1 MRKEP
6 REFAKSP
13 QEVYNFMDEN
23 KVRFV
28 RLQFTDI
35 NGTMKNVEV
44 PVDEVETAINSG
56 IMFDGSSVEGFA
68 RLHESDMYLKP
79 DLKTTAMLPW
89 TFEGHKSARIICD
102 VYNDPD
108 TPFEGDP
115 RYRLRLVEEK
125 AKSLGFVPYAGPE
138 VEFFIIPRENGKPV
152 FEFLDDGSYFDLLPV
167 DVAEH
172 IRTEVSVHLEEMG
185 LNVET
190 THHEVAPS
198 QHEVDFRYDEPIVS
212 ADNVQTVKLV
222 IKTLAIKN
230 NLHAT
235 FMPKPFFG
243 VNGSGMHVHMSLF
256 TLDGKNAFYDPDA
269 PDGISQVMKYF
280 IGGLLLHAR
289 EITAITN
296 PTVNSY
302 KRLVPGYEAP
312 VNIAWSKGN
321 RTALIRIPKARGKA
335 TRLEYRAPDP
345 SCNPYLAFAV
355 MFAAGL
361 YGIENKIEPPAA
373 VEENIYKMSDS
384 EKARRG
390 INKLPG
396 NLKEALHEAEKSK
409 LVREVL
415 GEHIMEKFM
424 VLKEREW
431 WEYST
436 IVTEW
441 ERRKYENL

>member
-1 MRKEP
+1 MKIMT
-6 REFAKSP
+6 
-13 QEVYNFMDEN
+13 QEELFDFIERNQVKFI
-23 KVRFV
+23 

-35 NGTMKNVEV
+35 NGMMKNVEI
-44 PVDEVETAINSG
+44 PVDELDGALSNG

-79 DLKTTAMLPW
+79 DLRTLAMLPW
-89 TFEGHKSARIICD
+89 TFDGHRSARIICD
-102 VYNDPD
+102 VYNDSEH
-108 TPFEGDP
+108 PFDGDP
-115 RYRLRLVEEK
+115 RYRLKLVEEK
-125 AKSLGFVPYAGPE
+125 ARKMGFIPYVGPE
-138 VEFFIIPRENGKPV
+138 VEFFILPRQNGRPV
-152 FEFLDDGSYFDLLPV
+152 FEFLDNGSYFDLLPV
-167 DVAEH
+167 DIAEH

-185 LNVET
+185 LDVET

-198 QHEVDFRYDEPIVS
+198 QHEVDFRYAEPVIA

-222 IKTLAIKN
+222 IKTLSIRN
-230 NLHAT
+230 NLYAT

-256 TLDGKNAFYDPDA
+256 TPDGKNAFFDENA
-269 PDGISQVMKYF
+269 PDGMSQLMKYF
-280 IGGLLLHAR
+280 IGGLITHAR

-296 PTVNSY
+296 PSVNSY

-335 TRLEYRAPDP
+335 TRLEYRSPDP
-345 SCNPYLAFAV
+345 SCNPYLAFAAIL
-355 MFAAGL
+355 AAGL
-361 YGIENKIEPPAA
+361 DGIENKIEPPSA
-373 VEENIYKMSDS
+373 VEENIYHMTES
-384 EKARRG
+384 EKQKRG
-390 INKLPG
+390 INRLPAT
-396 NLKEALHEAEKSK
+396 LKEALLEAENSK

-415 GEHIMEKFM
+415 GEHVWEKFLK
-424 VLKEREW
+424 LKEREW

-441 ERRKYENL
+441 ERKKYENI

>member
-1 MRKEP
+1 MEMSKEKLY
-6 REFAKSP
+6 EFIEK
-13 QEVYNFMDEN
+13 N
-23 KVRFV
+23 KVGFI

-35 NGTMKNVEV
+35 NGTMKNVEI
-44 PVDEVETAINSG
+44 PADEIDSALSSG

-79 DLKTTAMLPW
+79 DLRTVAMLPW
-89 TFEGHKSARIICD
+89 TFDGRRSARIICD
-102 VYNDPD
+102 VYNDPE

-125 AKSLGFVPYAGPE
+125 ARKMGFIPYAGPE
-138 VEFFIIPRENGKPV
+138 VEFFILPRANGRPV
-152 FEFLDDGSYFDLLPV
+152 FEFLDNGSYFDLLPV
-167 DVAEH
+167 DIAED

-185 LNVET
+185 IDVET

-198 QHEVDFRYDEPIVS
+198 QHEVDFRYAEPIVA

-222 IKTLAIKN
+222 IKTLAIRN
-230 NLHAT
+230 NLYAT

-256 TLDGKNAFYDPDA
+256 TLDGKNAFYDETA
-269 PDGISQVMKYF
+269 PDGISQTMKYF
-280 IGGLLLHAR
+280 IGGLIAHAR
-289 EITAITN
+289 EITAVTN

-355 MFAAGL
+355 ILAAGL
-361 YGIENKIEPPAA
+361 DGIENKIEAPAA
-373 VEENIYKMSDS
+373 VEENIYKMTEA
-384 EKARRG
+384 EKQKRG
-390 INKLPG
+390 INKLPA
-396 NLKEALHEAEKSK
+396 NLKEALMEAEKSK

-415 GEHIMEKFM
+415 GEHVWEKFLT
-424 VLKEREW
+424 LKEREW

-436 IVTEW
+436 NVSEW
-441 ERRKYENL
+441 ERKRYENI

>member
-1 MRKEP
+1 MASNKEMT
-6 REFAKSP
+6 REELFGFV
-13 QEVYNFMDEN
+13 EEN
-23 KVRFV
+23 QVRFV

-35 NGTMKNVEV
+35 NGMMKNVEI
-44 PVDEVETAINSG
+44 PVDELETALESG

-79 DLKTTAMLPW
+79 DLRTVAMLPW
-89 TFEGHKSARIICD
+89 TFDGHRSARIICD
-102 VYNDPD
+102 VYSDSEH
-108 TPFEGDP
+108 PFDGDP
-115 RYRLRLVEEK
+115 RYRLKLVEEK
-125 AKSLGFVPYAGPE
+125 ARKMGFIPYAGPE
-138 VEFFIIPRENGKPV
+138 VEFFILPRQNNRPV
-152 FEFLDDGSYFDLLPV
+152 FEFLDSGSYFDLLPV
-167 DVAEH
+167 DIAEH

-185 LNVET
+185 LDVET

-198 QHEVDFRYDEPIVS
+198 QHEVDFRYAEPVIA

-230 NLHAT
+230 NLYAT

-256 TLDGKNAFYDPDA
+256 TLDGKNAFYDEST
-269 PDGISQVMKYF
+269 PDGMSQVMKYF
-280 IGGLLLHAR
+280 IGGLIAHAR

-335 TRLEYRAPDP
+335 TRIEYRSPDP

-355 MFAAGL
+355 ILAAGL
-361 YGIENKIEPPAA
+361 DGIENKIEPPAA
-373 VEENIYKMSDS
+373 VEENIYQMSES
-384 EKARRG
+384 EKQKRG
-390 INKLPG
+390 IYRLPA
-396 NLKEALHEAEKSK
+396 NLKEALNEAENSK

-415 GEHIMEKFM
+415 GEHIWEKFLK
-424 VLKEREW
+424 LKEREW

-436 IVTEW
+436 TVTEW
-441 ERRKYENL
+441 ERRKYENI

>member
-1 MRKEP
+1 MKIMT
-6 REFAKSP
+6 
-13 QEVYNFMDEN
+13 QEELFDFIERNQVKFI
-23 KVRFV
+23 

-35 NGTMKNVEV
+35 NGMMKNVEI
-44 PVDEVETAINSG
+44 PVDELDGALSSG

-79 DLKTTAMLPW
+79 DLRTLAMLPW
-89 TFEGHKSARIICD
+89 TFDGHRSARIICD
-102 VYNDPD
+102 VYNDPEH
-108 TPFEGDP
+108 PFDGDP

-125 AKSLGFVPYAGPE
+125 ARKMGFIPYVGPE
-138 VEFFIIPRENGKPV
+138 VEFFILPRQNGRPV
-152 FEFLDDGSYFDLLPV
+152 FEFLDNGSYFDLLPV
-167 DVAEH
+167 DIAEH

-185 LNVET
+185 LDVET

-198 QHEVDFRYDEPIVS
+198 QHEVDFRYAEPVIA

-222 IKTLAIKN
+222 IKTLSIRN
-230 NLHAT
+230 NLYAT

-256 TLDGKNAFYDPDA
+256 TPDGKNAFFDENA
-269 PDGISQVMKYF
+269 PDGMSQLMKYF
-280 IGGLLLHAR
+280 IGGLITHAR

-296 PTVNSY
+296 PSVNSY

-335 TRLEYRAPDP
+335 TRLEYRSPDP
-345 SCNPYLAFAV
+345 SCNPYLAFAAIL
-355 MFAAGL
+355 AAGL
-361 YGIENKIEPPAA
+361 DGIENKIEPPSA
-373 VEENIYKMSDS
+373 VEENIYHMTES
-384 EKARRG
+384 EKQKRG
-390 INKLPG
+390 ISRLPAT
-396 NLKEALHEAEKSK
+396 LKEALMEAENSK

-415 GEHIMEKFM
+415 GEHVWEKFLK
-424 VLKEREW
+424 LKEREW

-441 ERRKYENL
+441 ERKKYENI

>member
-1 MRKEP
+1 MKIMT
-6 REFAKSP
+6 
-13 QEVYNFMDEN
+13 QEELFDFIERNQVKFI
-23 KVRFV
+23 

-35 NGTMKNVEV
+35 NGMMKNVEI
-44 PVDEVETAINSG
+44 PVDELDGALSNG

-79 DLKTTAMLPW
+79 DLRTLAMLPW
-89 TFEGHKSARIICD
+89 TFDGHRSARIICD
-102 VYNDPD
+102 VYNDSEH
-108 TPFEGDP
+108 PFDGDP

-125 AKSLGFVPYAGPE
+125 ARKMGFIPYVGPE
-138 VEFFIIPRENGKPV
+138 VEFFILPRQNGRPV
-152 FEFLDDGSYFDLLPV
+152 FEFLDNGSYFDLLPV
-167 DVAEH
+167 DIAEH

-185 LNVET
+185 LDVET

-198 QHEVDFRYDEPIVS
+198 QHEVDFRYAEPVIA

-222 IKTLAIKN
+222 IKTLSIRN
-230 NLHAT
+230 NLYAT

-256 TLDGKNAFYDPDA
+256 TPDGKNAFFDENA
-269 PDGISQVMKYF
+269 PDGMSQLMKYF
-280 IGGLLLHAR
+280 IGGLITHAR

-296 PTVNSY
+296 PSVNSY

-335 TRLEYRAPDP
+335 TRLEYRSPDP
-345 SCNPYLAFAV
+345 SCNPYLAFAAIL
-355 MFAAGL
+355 AAGL
-361 YGIENKIEPPAA
+361 DGIENKIEPPSA
-373 VEENIYKMSDS
+373 VEENIYHMTES
-384 EKARRG
+384 EKQKRG
-390 INKLPG
+390 INRLPAT
-396 NLKEALHEAEKSK
+396 LKEALLEAENSK

-415 GEHIMEKFM
+415 GEHVWEKFLK
-424 VLKEREW
+424 LKEREW

-441 ERRKYENL
+441 ERKKYENI

>member
-1 MRKEP
+1 ME
-6 REFAKSP
+6 REDVFRFI
-13 QEVYNFMDEN
+13 EEN
-23 KVRFV
+23 QVKFI

-35 NGTMKNVEV
+35 NGTMKNVEI
-44 PVDEVETAINSG
+44 PSDELASAMDSG

-79 DLKTTAMLPW
+79 DLRTIAILPW
-89 TFEGHKSARIICD
+89 TFDGHKSARIICD
-102 VYNDPD
+102 VYNDPE
-108 TPFEGDP
+108 TPFDGDP
-115 RYRLRLVEEK
+115 RYRLRLIEEK
-125 AKSLGFVPYAGPE
+125 AKSMGFIPYAGPE
-138 VEFFIIPRENGKPV
+138 VEFFILPREKGRPI
-152 FEFLDDGSYFDLLPV
+152 FDFLDKGSYFDLLPV
-167 DVAEH
+167 DIAEH

-185 LNVET
+185 LDVET

-198 QHEVDFRYDEPIVS
+198 QHEVDFRYAEPLFA
-212 ADNVQTVKLV
+212 ADKIQTVKLV

-230 NLHAT
+230 NLYAT

-256 TLDGKNAFYDPDA
+256 TYDGKNAFYDPGA
-269 PDGISQVMKYF
+269 PDGISQTMKYF
-280 IGGLLLHAR
+280 LGGLIAHAR

-321 RTALIRIPKARGKA
+321 RTALIRIPKARGKS

-345 SCNPYLAFAV
+345 SCNPYLALAV

-361 YGIENKIEPPAA
+361 DGIENKIEPPSA
-373 VEENIYKMSDS
+373 VEENIFRMSES
-384 EKARRG
+384 EKIKRG
-390 INKLPG
+390 INKLPS
-396 NLKEALHEAEKSK
+396 NLKEALSEAERSE
-409 LVREVL
+409 LVRKTL
-415 GEHIMEKFM
+415 GEHVWEKFL

-431 WEYST
+431 WEYT
-436 IVTEW
+436 TTVTEW
-441 ERRKYENL
+441 ERSKYENI

>member
-1 MRKEP
+1 MRTI
-6 REFAKSP
+6 REMSREEFFRFV
-13 QEVYNFMDEN
+13 EEN
-23 KVRFV
+23 QVRFV

-35 NGTMKNVEV
+35 NGMMKNVEI
-44 PVDEVETAINSG
+44 PADELEGALNGG

-79 DLKTTAMLPW
+79 DLRTVAMLPW
-89 TFEGHKSARIICD
+89 TFDGHRSARIICD
-102 VYNDPD
+102 VYSDPEH
-108 TPFEGDP
+108 PFEGDP
-115 RYRLRLVEEK
+115 RYRLKLVEEK
-125 AKSLGFVPYAGPE
+125 ARKMGFVPYAGPE
-138 VEFFIIPRENGKPV
+138 VEFFILPRQNNRPV
-152 FEFLDDGSYFDLLPV
+152 FEFLDSGSYFDLLPV
-167 DVAEH
+167 DIAEH

-185 LNVET
+185 LDVET

-198 QHEVDFRYDEPIVS
+198 QHEVDFRYAEPVIA

-256 TLDGKNAFYDPDA
+256 TLDGRNAFYDETA
-269 PDGISQVMKYF
+269 PDGISQIMKYF
-280 IGGLLLHAR
+280 IGGLIAHAR
-289 EITAITN
+289 EITAVTN

-321 RTALIRIPKARGKA
+321 RTALIRIPKSRGKA
-335 TRLEYRAPDP
+335 TRIEYRSPDP

-355 MFAAGL
+355 ILAAGL
-361 YGIENKIEPPAA
+361 DGIENKIEPPAA
-373 VEENIYKMSDS
+373 VEENIYQMSES
-384 EKARRG
+384 EKQKRG
-390 INKLPG
+390 IHRLPS
-396 NLKEALHEAEKSK
+396 NLKEALIEAENSK

-415 GEHIMEKFM
+415 GEHVWEKFSR
-424 VLKEREW
+424 LKEREW
-431 WEYST
+431 WEYSAS
-436 IVTEW
+436 VTDW
-441 ERRKYENL
+441 ERRKYENI

>member
-1 MRKEP
+1 MASNKEIT
-6 REFAKSP
+6 REELFRFV
-13 QEVYNFMDEN
+13 EEN
-23 KVRFV
+23 QVRFV

-35 NGTMKNVEV
+35 NGMMKNVEI
-44 PVDEVETAINSG
+44 PVDELETALESG

-79 DLKTTAMLPW
+79 DLRTVAMLPW
-89 TFEGHKSARIICD
+89 TFDGHRSARIICD
-102 VYNDPD
+102 VYNDSEH
-108 TPFEGDP
+108 PFEGDP
-115 RYRLRLVEEK
+115 RYRLKLVEEK
-125 AKSLGFVPYAGPE
+125 ARKMGFIPYAGPE
-138 VEFFIIPRENGKPV
+138 VEFFILPRQNNRPV
-152 FEFLDDGSYFDLLPV
+152 FEFLDSGSYFDLLPV
-167 DVAEH
+167 DIAEH

-185 LNVET
+185 LDVET

-198 QHEVDFRYDEPIVS
+198 QHEVDFRYAEPVIA

-230 NLHAT
+230 NLYAT

-256 TLDGKNAFYDPDA
+256 TLDGKNAFYDESA

-280 IGGLLLHAR
+280 IGGLIAHAR

-335 TRLEYRAPDP
+335 TRIEYRSPDP

-355 MFAAGL
+355 ILAAGL
-361 YGIENKIEPPAA
+361 DGIEKKIEPPAA
-373 VEENIYKMSDS
+373 VEENIYQMSES
-384 EKARRG
+384 EKQKRG
-390 INKLPG
+390 IYRLPA
-396 NLKEALHEAEKSK
+396 NLKEALNEAENSK

-415 GEHIMEKFM
+415 GEHIWEKFLK
-424 VLKEREW
+424 LKEREW
-431 WEYST
+431 WEYSAT
-436 IVTEW
+436 VTEW
-441 ERRKYENL
+441 ERKKYENI

>member
-1 MRKEP
+1 MKIMT
-6 REFAKSP
+6 
-13 QEVYNFMDEN
+13 QEELFDFIERNQVKFI
-23 KVRFV
+23 

-35 NGTMKNVEV
+35 NGMMKNVEI
-44 PVDEVETAINSG
+44 PVDELDGALSSG

-79 DLKTTAMLPW
+79 DLRTLAMLPW
-89 TFEGHKSARIICD
+89 TFDGHRSARIICD
-102 VYNDPD
+102 VYNDPEH
-108 TPFEGDP
+108 PFDGDP

-125 AKSLGFVPYAGPE
+125 ARKMGFIPYVGPE
-138 VEFFIIPRENGKPV
+138 VEFFILPRQNGRPV
-152 FEFLDDGSYFDLLPV
+152 FEFLDNGSYFDLLPV
-167 DVAEH
+167 DIAEH

-185 LNVET
+185 LDVET

-198 QHEVDFRYDEPIVS
+198 QHEVDFRYAEPVIA

-222 IKTLAIKN
+222 IKTLSIRN
-230 NLHAT
+230 NLYAT

-256 TLDGKNAFYDPDA
+256 TPDGKNAFFDENA
-269 PDGISQVMKYF
+269 PDGMSQLMKYF
-280 IGGLLLHAR
+280 IGGLITHAR

-296 PTVNSY
+296 PSVNSY

-335 TRLEYRAPDP
+335 TRLEYRSPDP
-345 SCNPYLAFAV
+345 SCNPYLAFAAIL
-355 MFAAGL
+355 AAGL
-361 YGIENKIEPPAA
+361 DGIENKIEPPSA
-373 VEENIYKMSDS
+373 VEENIYHMTES
-384 EKARRG
+384 EKQKRG
-390 INKLPG
+390 IIRLPAT
-396 NLKEALHEAEKSK
+396 LKEALMEAENSK

-415 GEHIMEKFM
+415 GEHVWEKFLK
-424 VLKEREW
+424 LKEREW

-441 ERRKYENL
+441 ERKKYENI